1 MQLFINNWASSLTL
15 PATASAVQL
24 SVPEADANRLTGLGT
39 GDHYL
44 LTLAIRD
51 VNGIETAWE
60 VVRVTGH
67 TAGVLD
73 VLRGQEGTTALELEA
88 ATAISARLTQA
99 TMETLRDS
107 ANPALGDTAAQ
118 PLGAAA
124 AGTSPAASRADHVHP
139 MPAKADIGLG
149 SVDNTSDAAKPVS
162 TAQQTALDDKV
173 DKVTGYGLSE
183 EDYTTAEK
191 SKLAG
196 LESSRFKGL
205 YATLGALQAAH
216 PTAGAGDYADV
227 DAGIG
232 SDTLRYVW
240 DVDDAQWILSGSGAP
255 LTAAQ
260 VKTLYEA
267 NADTNAFT
275 DSEKTKLGTVASNAT
290 ANPDTDSL
298 AESGT
303 PTNQWFTEA
312 RVRAT
317 LLTGLSLATS
327 AAVAATDSVLAAIG
341 KLAARLAL
349 KEQILAAGSNVT
361 IDRTD
366 PDNPIISASITGGG
380 GGDVVGPASAI
391 ANEVALFDG
400 ITGKLLKGGGTLGT
414 AAATAAT
421 DYATAAQGALADG
434 AIQASEK
441 GAALG
446 VATLDS
452 GGKVPAAQL
461 PSYVDDVI
469 EVADLASLPGTGET
483 GKIYVT
489 LDDSRQ
495 YRWSGSAYVQLVAS
509 PGTTDNVPEGAT
521 NLYHTAAR
529 VRDVVLTG
537 LSLADTT
544 VIAATDSVL
553 QALGKLAA
561 RLATAFARGNH
572 TGEQAISTVTGLQ
585 AALDKALYAP
595 VITESTTARVLALTD
610 GAAYIR
616 HTNASASTVTVPP
629 QSSVTWLAD
638 TEIHIR
644 RAAAGNL
651 TLTPGSGV
659 TLNAPSGGTL
669 VMTNAMSVTLKR
681 VASDVWDV
689 VGQTVAA

>member
-51 VNGIETAWE
+51 INGIETAWE

-139 MPAKADIGLG
+139 MPTKADIGLG
-149 SVDNTSDAAKPVS
+149 SVDNTSDAGKPVS

-260 VKTLYEA
+260 VKTLYES

-303 PTNQWFTEA
+303 PTNKWFTEA
-312 RVRAT
+312 RVLAT

-327 AAVAATDSVLAAIG
+327 TAVAATDNVLVAIG

-349 KEQILAAGSNVT
+349 KEQTLTAGPNVT

-380 GGDVVGPASAI
+380 GGDVVGPASAVD
-391 ANEVALFDG
+391 NGVALFDG
-400 ITGKLLKGGGTLGT
+400 ITGELIKDGGVLGSGAFSAAYVHPNHTGDVTSTGDGAQVITDNAVTNAKLADVATATIKGRV
-414 AAATAAT
+414 TAAT
-421 DYATAAQGALADG
+421 GDPEDLTATQVRTLINVADG
-434 AIQASEK
+434 ATANDTD
-441 GAALG
+441 ANL
-446 VATLDS
+446 
-452 GGKVPAAQL
+452 
-461 PSYVDDVI
+461 
-469 EVADLASLPGTGET
+469 LA
-483 GKIYVT
+483 
-489 LDDSRQ
+489 R
-495 YRWSGSAYVQLVAS
+495 A
-509 PGTTDNVPEGAT
+509 
-521 NLYHTAAR
+521 
-529 VRDVVLTG
+529 
-537 LSLADTT
+537 
-544 VIAATDSVL
+544 
-553 QALGKLAA
+553 
-561 RLATAFARGNH
+561 NH
-572 TGEQAISTVTGLQ
+572 TGSQATSTITGLD
-585 AALDKALYAP
+585 AALDKVKLQSITVACSDETTALTAGAGKVTFRMPYAFTLTGVRASLTTPQTGGSILTVDINESGTTILSTKLTTDNAEKTSTTAATAP
-595 VITESTTARVLALTD
+595 VISD
-610 GAAYIR
+610 AA
-616 HTNASASTVTVPP
+616 
-629 QSSVTWLAD
+629 LAD
-638 TEIHIR
+638 DAEITVDIDQVGDGT
-644 RAAAGNL
+644 AKGL
-651 TLTPGSGV
+651 KV
-659 TLNAPSGGTL
+659 TLIGYQP
-669 VMTNAMSVTLKR
+669 
-681 VASDVWDV
+681 
-689 VGQTVAA
+689 